1 MSITQ
6 RSSGLVQRKTAT
18 VQSVGADG
26 GVEERDDE
34 GYTPD
39 EEEDHDSKETRLT
52 LMEEILLLGLKD
64 REGYTSFWN
73 DCISSGLRGCIL
85 IELALRGRL
94 ELEKAGMRRRSLLNR
109 KVLLKSSNPTGDV
122 LLDEALKHIKETEP
136 AETVQSWI
144 EYLSGETWNPLKL
157 RYQLRNVRERLAKN
171 LVEKGVCT
179 TEKQNFLLF
188 DMTTHPLTD
197 GGIKQKLIKK
207 VQESVL
213 SRWTNNPQKMDRRML
228 SLIYLAHAS
237 DVLENAFAP
246 LSDDDYEV
254 AMKRVRELLDLEFD
268 AESMKES
275 ANELMWAVIAA
286 FSK

>member
-1 MSITQ
+1 MASQ
-6 RSSGLVQRKTAT
+6 RGGGLVQRRGNNVRT
-18 VQSVGADG
+18 
-26 GVEERDDE
+26 DDTNSSE
-34 GYTPD
+34 QQEDLSGYPD
-39 EEEDHDSKETRLT
+39 EEEEHDSKETRLT

-85 IELALRGRL
+85 IELGLRGRV

-109 KVLLKSSNPTGDV
+109 KILLKNPAPTGDV

-197 GGIKQKLIKK
+197 SNMKQKLIKK

-213 SRWTNNPQKMDRRML
+213 SRWTNNAHRMEKRML
-228 SLIYLAHAS
+228 ALIYLAHSS

-246 LSDDDYEV
+246 LSDDDYEI
-254 AMKRVRELLDLEFD
+254 AMKRVRELLDLDFD
-268 AESMKES
+268 QESMKEGT
-275 ANELMWAVIAA
+275 NDVLWAVVAA